1 MFTYPSNFTRPY
13 YAYHVDL
20 AGIKS
25 FIEKKGV
32 SIFQRELELASEN
45 VENHYELCCVFDMP
59 YMQLRYDKKLGVL
72 CIYLSL
78 YLMFS
83 IAP

>member
-25 FIEKKGV
+25 FIEKKGF
-32 SIFQRELELASEN
+32 SIFQRELESASEN
-45 VENHYELCCVFDMP
+45 EENQYDYCSTFDTP
-59 YMQLRYDKKLGVL
+59 YMQLR
-72 CIYLSL
+72 
-78 YLMFS
+78 
-83 IAP
+83 